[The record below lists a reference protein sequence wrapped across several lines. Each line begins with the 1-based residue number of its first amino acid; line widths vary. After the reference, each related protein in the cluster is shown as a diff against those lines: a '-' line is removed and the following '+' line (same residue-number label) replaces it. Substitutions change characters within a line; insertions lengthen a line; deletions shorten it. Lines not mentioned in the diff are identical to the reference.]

1 MSRLVAD
8 ALQRKATVPGQPPA
22 DAPGSPAAGTPI
34 DEAAEYSEPRFDPLA
49 GARRERP
56 PHWRRA
62 AFICA
67 YAGLLAVIGWQAMVL
82 LSPEPDT
89 APLAQAETDT
99 LAQPRPEVTLHTT
112 SGIGQS
118 WGLANWPPEDF
129 DVVLPVRLPESAAT
143 AAQTTEDQPSAT
155 PADNE
160 SAADGVPA
168 IAQVSLAVTEDSS
181 ASEAPLEDLPELA
194 PPSTEATPVAAQE
207 ALDIEPIEPVADPS
221 PAAGDSSTSF
231 SASGQQTSTTS
242 ASTTFSSTERQQ
254 ALREVR
260 QRFDRGD
267 TDSALSSLRER
278 LSRDD
283 HTDVRQEYA
292 RLLLRD
298 GQAETARYAVRPGH
312 NRQELELR
320 AYADYQA
327 GAYSDARRHYEEL
340 VRRADNPQQEW
351 YLWLA
356 ICNEHLQNDGQAILY
371 FETYLNRTQGQ
382 PESLIRYARE
392 RLQQLSG

>member
-8 ALQRKATVPGQPPA
+8 ALQRKAA
-22 DAPGSPAAGTPI
+22 APGHPPTDAADSPAAGTPI

-62 AFICA
+62 AFFCA
-67 YAGLLAVIGWQAMVL
+67 YAGLLALIGWQGIVL
-82 LSPEPDT
+82 LSPEPET
-89 APLAQAETDT
+89 ESLAEAET
-99 LAQPRPEVTLHTT
+99 AAERPQISLRAD
-112 SGIGQS
+112 SGLTET
-118 WGLANWPPEDF
+118 WGLSSWPQEEF
-129 DVVLPVRLPESAAT
+129 NLVLPARLPEPDPEA
-143 AAQTTEDQPSAT
+143 PSAQ
-155 PADNE
+155 PAGDPVPEPSKGTGSASDSGPDIARVTQTVTDE
-160 SAADGVPA
+160 S
-168 IAQVSLAVTEDSS
+168 SS
-181 ASEAPLEDLPELA
+181 AEAPLEDLPELA
-194 PPSTEATPVAAQE
+194 PPTADNAAVVAVQV
-207 ALDIEPIEPVADPS
+207 LDAEPIEQVVEPT
-221 PAAGDSSTSF
+221 AGGSDSGTRF
-231 SASGQQTSTTS
+231 TASGQTST
-242 ASTTFSSTERQQ
+242 ASTGTVFSSTERQQ
-254 ALREVR
+254 ALREAR
-260 QRFDRGD
+260 QRFDDGD
-267 TDSALSSLRER
+267 RERALSSLRER
-278 LSRDD
+278 LARDD
-283 HTDVRQEYA
+283 HTDVRQQYA

-340 VRRADNPQQEW
+340 LRRADNPQQEW

-356 ICNEHLQNDGQAILY
+356 ICNDHLQNDGQAILY

-382 PESLIRYARE
+382 PESLVRYARE